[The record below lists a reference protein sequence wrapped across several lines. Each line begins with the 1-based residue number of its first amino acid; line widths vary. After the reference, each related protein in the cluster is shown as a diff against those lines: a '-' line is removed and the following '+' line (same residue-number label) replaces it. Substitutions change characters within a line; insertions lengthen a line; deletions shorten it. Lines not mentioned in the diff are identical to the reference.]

1 MISSS
6 FKLLLDK
13 LTYFGDE
20 IELINR
26 MFAINGK
33 MENITFSKTTTKKNN
48 TISQENKIFSTFII
62 NFVH

>member
-33 MENITFSKTTTKKNN
+33 MKNITFSKTTTKKK
-48 TISQENKIFSTFII
+48 TISQENKIFSTFIT